1 MWPQDVEPS
10 SYRKPWETGERSL
23 EEHASPSSFQ
33 SFNPFL
39 SFLFPVPSL
48 LPFFLLS
55 FLKYAQ
61 EKKKMCLKQRP
72 DSLLGPDA
80 EGDTATPQKHQR
92 GPWARREHP
101 GPGARPGLSARRL
114 APATP
119 TCPAA
124 LLGDA
129 MQQARCSRPGD
140 EMDPC
145 ARQAPSCG
153 AGREANRQ
161 GQC

>member
-1 MWPQDVEPS
+1 MHLLPPFNPS
-10 SYRKPWETGERSL
+10 TLSFPSFSL
-23 EEHASPSSFQ
+23 SPHFFLSSF
-33 SFNPFL
+33 F
-39 SFLFPVPSL
+39 PSL
-48 LPFFLLS
+48 NM
-55 FLKYAQ
+55 LKK
-61 EKKKMCLKQRP
+61 KKKMCLKQRP

-80 EGDTATPQKHQR
+80 EGDTVTPQKHQR

-114 APATP
+114 APATA

-124 LLGDA
+124 PLGDA